1 MLLDEL
7 IENILPSL
15 GQDKN
20 YVILFYY
27 YYYYYYYYFLFFF
40 ILDQA
45 FLGLVIATWSLS
57 KQKLCPVSMINQ
69 LRYVTTQY
77 ML

>member
-7 IENILPSL
+7 IENILPSS

-27 YYYYYYYYFLFFF
+27 YYYFLFLF

-57 KQKLCPVSMINQ
+57 KQKLCPVSIINQ

>member
-20 YVILFYY
+20 YVILF
-27 YYYYYYYYFLFFF
+27 YYYYYYFLFFF

-57 KQKLCPVSMINQ
+57 KQKLCPASMINQ

>member
-20 YVILFYY
+20 YVILF
-27 YYYYYYYYFLFFF
+27 YYYYYYFLFFF

>member
-20 YVILFYY
+20 YVILF
-27 YYYYYYYYFLFFF
+27 YYYYYFLFFF

>member
-27 YYYYYYYYFLFFF
+27 YYDYYYYYYYFLFFF

-45 FLGLVIATWSLS
+45 FLGLVIAT
-57 KQKLCPVSMINQ
+57 
-69 LRYVTTQY
+69 
-77 ML
+77 

>member
-7 IENILPSL
+7 IENILPSS

-20 YVILFYY
+20 YVILF
-27 YYYYYYYYFLFFF
+27 YYYYYYFLFFF

-57 KQKLCPVSMINQ
+57 KKKLCPVSMINQ

>member
-27 YYYYYYYYFLFFF
+27 YYYYYYFLFFF

-45 FLGLVIATWSLS
+45 FLGLVIAT
-57 KQKLCPVSMINQ
+57 
-69 LRYVTTQY
+69 
-77 ML
+77 